1 MKIGIII
8 YSYTGNTLSVGE
20 RIRDSLLEKGH
31 SVYIERITAANDNP
45 NSRDGFS
52 LLNKPDPTPYDAV
65 ILGAPVQQFGLSRVM
80 QAYLVKLPEMKGKKI
95 SCFVT
100 QGLPIKWL
108 GSNRAI
114 KHITD
119 KAEEKGATVTATGIV
134 QWSSGKRQAQIE
146 EVIASVSNIIW
157 S

>member
-20 RIRDSLLEKGH
+20 KIRDSLLERGH
-31 SVYIERITAANDNP
+31 SVFIERVTAANDNP
-45 NSRDGFS
+45 NSREGFS
-52 LLNKPDPTPYDAV
+52 LLNKPDPVPYDAV
-65 ILGAPVQQFGLSRVM
+65 IFGAPVQQFNLSRVM
-80 QAYLVKLPEMKGKKI
+80 QAYLLKLPEMKGKKV

-100 QGLPIKWL
+100 QGLPVKWL

-114 KHITD
+114 KYITG

-134 QWSSGKRQAQIE
+134 HWGSGKRQAQIDD
-146 EVIASVSNIIW
+146 VIASVSNIIW

>member
-20 RIRDSLLEKGH
+20 RIRDVFLEKGH

-65 ILGAPVQQFGLSRVM
+65 VFGAPVQQFGLARVM

-100 QGLPIKWL
+100 QGLPLKWF
-108 GSNRAI
+108 GSSRAI
-114 KHITD
+114 KLITD

-134 QWSSGKRQAQIE
+134 QWGSRKRQAQID
-146 EVIASVSNIIW
+146 EVIASLSNILW